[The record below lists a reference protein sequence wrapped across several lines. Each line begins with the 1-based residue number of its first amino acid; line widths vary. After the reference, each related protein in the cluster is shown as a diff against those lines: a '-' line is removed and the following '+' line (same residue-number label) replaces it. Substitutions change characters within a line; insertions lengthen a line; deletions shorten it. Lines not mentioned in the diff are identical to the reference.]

1 MQPPLRGC
9 VLKLIFAKGLFY
21 RQMQPPLRGCVLKP
35 ILKKWKNMMVMQPPL
50 RGCVLKLLNF
60 LMYLIAKKAA
70 ASARLCVE
78 TIICNIHKI

>member
-1 MQPPLRGC
+1 
-9 VLKLIFAKGLFY
+9 
-21 RQMQPPLRGCVLKP
+21 
-35 ILKKWKNMMVMQPPL
+35 MMVMQPPL

-78 TIICNIHKI
+78 TNIEKVEKYEGYAAASARLCVETTILP